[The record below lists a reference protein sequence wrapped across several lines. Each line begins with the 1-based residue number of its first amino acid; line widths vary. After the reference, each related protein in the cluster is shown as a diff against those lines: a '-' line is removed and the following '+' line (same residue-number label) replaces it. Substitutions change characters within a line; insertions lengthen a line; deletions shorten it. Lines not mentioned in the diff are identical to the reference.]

1 MGEHIL
7 VGLAGIIVLGIASQW
22 LAWRLR
28 LPSILLLLLAGFI
41 AGSVTGLLDPDVLLG
56 DLLSPIVAIAVALI
70 LFEGGLSLKM
80 VELRQVGGVVRNLVT
95 IGALI
100 TWLLAAGAAHFVL
113 GLDAVL
119 SLLLGAILVVTGP
132 TVIMPLLRDIRP
144 VGQVGTVV
152 RWEGILIDPIGVTLA
167 VLVFE
172 AVFIG
177 DLQRATVLTVIGFV
191 ETLVIGI
198 VVGLITAALL
208 TLFLRRY
215 WIPDFLQTPVTV
227 LMVVGAFALSEVLQP
242 ESGLLTATVMGI
254 ALANQRSVSVK
265 HIVEFKEN
273 LGVMLIS
280 NLFIV
285 LAARLR
291 IEDIFRIG
299 PEMILFVVV
308 LVLVVRPLA
317 VFVSTMRSPL
327 NWRERLFVAWLAPR
341 GIVAAA
347 TASIFGLELMHMGHP
362 QAELLAPMTF
372 TVIVVTVALYG
383 LTAGPLARRLGI
395 TQSDP
400 QGVLFVGAHGWA
412 RAMASVLQKRGYRV
426 LLVDTNYDNV
436 VAARMEG
443 LPAHYGSILSEDTL
457 AKLDLD
463 GIGRLLALT
472 PNEEVNSLAA
482 LRFSEIFERS
492 EVYQLFC
499 RQQLGEEAI
508 PRELRGRLLFGPGI
522 TFENLEA
529 RFSNGAVIRAT
540 PLTDKFTYE
549 DFQALYNEAVL
560 PLFLIDENGKLAVFA
575 ADKQPLP
582 RRSQTVI
589 SLVENG
595 APALAT
601 QEVQVS
607 ADPA

>member
-41 AGSVTGLLDPDVLLG
+41 AGPITGLLDPDVLLG

-70 LFEGGLSLKM
+70 LFEGGLSLRM

-100 TWLLAAGAAHFVL
+100 TWLLVAGAAHFVL
-113 GLDAVL
+113 GLDAAL
-119 SLLLGAILVVTGP
+119 SMLLGAILVVTGP
-132 TVIMPLLRDIRP
+132 TVIIPLLRDIRP

-172 AVFIG
+172 AIFIG

-208 TLFLRRY
+208 TLCLRRY

-299 PEMILFVVV
+299 PEMILFVVL

-317 VFVSTMRSPL
+317 VFVSTLRSGL

-347 TASIFGLELMHMGHP
+347 TASIFGLELMHVGHP
-362 QAELLAPMTF
+362 QAELLAPLTF
-372 TVIVVTVALYG
+372 TVIVATVALYG

-400 QGVLFVGAHGWA
+400 QGVLFVGAHSWA

-463 GIGRLLALT
+463 GIGRLLAMT

-482 LRFSEIFERS
+482 LRFSQIFERS

-575 ADKQPLP
+575 TDKQPLP
-582 RRSQTVI
+582 RRGQTVI